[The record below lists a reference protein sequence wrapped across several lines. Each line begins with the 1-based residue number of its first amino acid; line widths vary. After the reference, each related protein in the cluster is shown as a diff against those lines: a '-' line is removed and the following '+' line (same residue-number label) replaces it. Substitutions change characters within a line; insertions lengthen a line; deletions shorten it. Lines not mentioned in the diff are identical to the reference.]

1 MRYINNPSVINH
13 LSMPVHRP
21 APAPR
26 APAPPAAKAQPRHE
40 RRKEARPGELLE
52 AALSLFVEKG
62 FAATRVEEVAARAGV
77 SKGTL
82 FLYFPSKE
90 ELFKALVRQTISG
103 RFTEWNE
110 ELKHFNGSSAEL
122 VRYCM
127 HSWWERI
134 GMTKAAGISK
144 LVMSEAGTFPE
155 IAAFYQQE
163 VIGPGHDLLKRVLQR
178 GVDSGEFRPMA
189 MEYAVYSLIAPM
201 IFLLMWQHSL
211 APCCPANQQI
221 EPVGFID
228 SQLDLLLGGMLA
240 PALTPSSAVKTSK
253 KTPPKSKPRIQ
264 TP

>member
-1 MRYINNPSVINH
+1 MPKTRCVPPSK
-13 LSMPVHRP
+13 
-21 APAPR
+21 ATAD
-26 APAPPAAKAQPRHE
+26 AAADAPPRRE
-40 RRKEARPGELLE
+40 RRKEARPGELLD
-52 AALSLFVEKG
+52 AALTLFVEKG

-90 ELFKALVRQTISG
+90 ELFKALVRETISG

-110 ELKHFNGSSAEL
+110 ELNRFSGSSADL

-178 GVDSGEFRPMA
+178 GVNSGEFRPLNL
-189 MEYAVYSLIAPM
+189 EYAVYSLIAPM

-228 SQLDLLLGGMLA
+228 SQLDLLLGGMLTPGTPGAARGPA
-240 PALTPSSAVKTSK
+240 PAGPASHSQPQTRTP
-253 KTPPKSKPRIQ
+253 
-264 TP
+264 